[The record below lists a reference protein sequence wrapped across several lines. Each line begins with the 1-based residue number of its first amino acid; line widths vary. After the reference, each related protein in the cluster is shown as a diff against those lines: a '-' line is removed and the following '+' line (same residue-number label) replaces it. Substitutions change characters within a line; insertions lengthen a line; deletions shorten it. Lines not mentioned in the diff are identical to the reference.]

1 MNVNSKVLLAVLAS
15 MLCICSVG
23 VVAMDE
29 GADADFTGEAGNP
42 NDSAS
47 LGSEDNPIPIP
58 SSDLMSLTTAFFDK
72 YESYITSSS
81 AVYFNF
87 ESGSEVN
94 LFHLTRPTSSFVF
107 EVIDQGSLELDMA
120 GTLSGIATGDFV
132 LDVMDSS
139 SDPSFDTRLYFIAVG
154 SESVDFTSPD
164 AIEAIS
170 KSTISYTAAT
180 NIPAT
185 FSEVQGSA
193 FSWLDVDASTGKVT
207 GQVPTVSSKTTYT
220 YIIKATSTGDATNTA
235 EQTITID
242 VWPIAQITAS
252 QRQFDVVQNDV
263 FQGITLSGNIPMSYS
278 VKSGEFPEGISMTSA
293 GAISGTPTEYGQFT
307 VTVQGTTSEG
317 PEQNPTIV
325 IVLNVDEDE
334 PVLSITVGTPEG
346 PYKVGTSLSFPLTS
360 NVSGTTWQV
369 SGDAASWMSVSGSN
383 VVGSVPSSYD
393 EITEVS
399 LTVSAQTPQG
409 QTSSQTIT
417 FDVEPV
423 ISFTT
428 VPTADAVII
437 PVYEYNDDGTI
448 VQSQALSLFD
458 AVDAASAEFSFPDT
472 LTVQGTFTGE
482 NADTV
487 TWDWGDG
494 SEIQT
499 GNKFEHTYA
508 EPGTYT
514 ITLTATNDVG
524 SDVMELTI
532 TVGET
537 GFGDLVFI
545 GIIALLVLAVVY
557 LLHRCGRH
565 GRGRRD

>member
-1 MNVNSKVLLAVLAS
+1 MNIDHRALGAFVAVLALAVTGCVILDS
-15 MLCICSVG
+15 
-23 VVAMDE
+23 DE
-29 GADADFTGEAGNP
+29 SDAAEMVYYPEDIYGAYDKLNFQLFYP
-42 NDSAS
+42 IVFNDSYTDDVFVTLS
-47 LGSEDNPIPIP
+47 
-58 SSDLMSLTTAFFDK
+58 
-72 YESYITSSS
+72 
-81 AVYFNF
+81 
-87 ESGSEVN
+87 SGSEVSIDVPYTGSN
-94 LFHLTRPTSSFVF
+94 DPITDGVLVF
-107 EVIDQGSLELDMA
+107 YPSIDEVGFTYS
-120 GTLSGIATGDFV
+120 IASNSMSYNYVGVPVCDFTFTYNER
-132 LDVMDSS
+132 DFNIHIQED
-139 SDPSFDTRLYFIAVG
+139 I
-154 SESVDFTSPD
+154 DFTSPD
-164 AIEAIS
+164 AVEGVSGGA
-170 KSTISYTAAT
+170 ISYTAAT

-185 FSEVQGSA
+185 YSEAGGNAVD
-193 FSWLDVDASTGKVT
+193 WLDVDASTGKVS
-207 GQVPTVSSKTTYT
+207 GNIPSVEIKTTFT
-220 YIIKATSTGDATNTA
+220 YQIKATSIGDSSNSTT
-235 EQTITID
+235 QTITID
-242 VWPIAQITAS
+242 VWPIAQIIAS
-252 QRQFDVVQNDV
+252 QRQFDVVQNDA
-263 FQGITLSGNIPMSYS
+263 FQRITLSGNIPMSYS

-383 VVGSVPSSYD
+383 VVGSVPSSSD

-409 QTSSQTIT
+409 QTSSQTIEFT
-417 FDVEPV
+417 VEPV

-458 AVDAASAEFSFPDT
+458 AVDAASSEFSFPDT